1 MEQYIELLEEWIEV
15 DRRTRNNS
23 MESDFDKFCE
33 EKNVAI
39 EALINRVKELEENRI
54 WSEETISGLKQDFI
68 PKSKIRE
75 KIEKIN
81 KREEKIMSEKN
92 AFGFAEIFILNN
104 MKITLQE
111 LLEDK

>member
-1 MEQYIELLEEWIEV
+1 MEKYIELLEEWV
-15 DRRTRNNS
+15 SDDRRLRNNS
-23 MESDFDKFCE
+23 LESDFDRFCE

-75 KIEKIN
+75 KIDYYI
-81 KREEKIMSEKN
+81 
-92 AFGFAEIFILNN
+92 GLYEIGKLHDDEASKHQMQAILSV
-104 MKITLQE
+104 IEDLQE
-111 LLEDK
+111 ILEDK